1 MDIEKKLEEI
11 NEKYKNINYNL
22 KSDLVIESLRTVI
35 KLYNNFY
42 KVSESKVD
50 KKKEKDLYFKVKN
63 VKKKI
68 KKIEEEIK
76 NLQLRKQNSFDVVVL
91 VGPNDLDI
99 VDKQIEYTKKN
110 VIGYRNIYLVS
121 CDRNLKIDQTIT
133 IDENVFPFKLDKIK
147 DFIVKN
153 NKRRTINRKKWYF
166 QQL

>member
-42 KVSESKVD
+42 KVSESNVD

-68 KKIEEEIK
+68 K
-76 NLQLRKQNSFDVVVL
+76 
-91 VGPNDLDI
+91 
-99 VDKQIEYTKKN
+99 
-110 VIGYRNIYLVS
+110 
-121 CDRNLKIDQTIT
+121 
-133 IDENVFPFKLDKIK
+133 
-147 DFIVKN
+147 
-153 NKRRTINRKKWYF
+153 
-166 QQL
+166 